1 MALRKNVLVVAN
13 VTATS
18 DELCRELSERAERE
32 PAAFTLV
39 VPATQSSGGR
49 KAAQETLASA
59 LERLHDAD
67 IEADG
72 LVGHHD
78 PLVAVSE
85 VWDPR
90 VYDEIVVSTLPM
102 GSSRWLHA
110 GLPERI
116 YKLTGAKVSHII
128 SMPPKPPVPTV
139 PAPPHEHAALGP
151 LSVLGWGAP
160 HAEARA
166 RP

>member
-1 MALRKNVLVVAN
+1 MTLRKNVLVVAN

-18 DELCRELSERAERE
+18 DELCQELSLRARRE

-39 VPATQSSGGR
+39 VPANPSHGGR
-49 KAAQETLASA
+49 EAAEETLRDA
-59 LERLHDAD
+59 LERLHDAG

-72 LVGHHD
+72 SVGDCD
-78 PLVAVSE
+78 PLVAVTE
-85 VWDPR
+85 AWDPR
-90 VYDEIVVSTLPM
+90 HYDEILISTLPM

-116 YKLTGAKVSHII
+116 FKLTGAKVSHIV

-139 PAPPHEHAALGP
+139 PAPRHEHPALGP
-151 LSVLGWGAP
+151 LSVLGWGGP